1 VKYAGTV
8 MRMESAG
15 RATGEE
21 LGSARAQHTYV
32 IPPQDVREAADGAFW
47 IVQGGA
53 IAPFRAL
60 PNRQMHTPPSAPLTS
75 ASALPSADAE
85 RGRDDDVEF
94 LDLVET
100 DESGSAA

>member
-60 PNRQMHTPPSAPLTS
+60 PNRQMQPSATAPVKPWS
-75 ASALPSADAE
+75 AGVEPS
-85 RGRDDDVEF
+85 GNVDVEQ

-100 DESGSAA
+100 DEPGSAA